1 MCYQGFETV
10 SFLGNYLVLSLQF
23 LDGRIF
29 ISIVLANDG
38 NAVIKASK
46 LKLLMQLNSK
56 LVDIKISNNRFFVKH
71 ALDFE
76 CDRSAEGHTSGT
88 TEGQVHLILS
98 VLIGSQM
105 IGHSKGHREGG
116 FRLASD
122 FLLNRKAENI
132 NWKFIARLV
141 IRKGKG
147 AIRLPGPVSIIENL
161 ELDGLSKSWNHLN
174 DLLGLADADG
184 ASFLPALLTLEVPL
198 GIHILVPLRSTLTNL
213 LLPFSISPVLAL
225 TVLEFVQEIV
235 DDLLEWVSAFA
246 ASNVASLVSTASLT
260 KGLHHLANESHGVLI
275 SVNSLSL
282 FPILGLSSLVISD
295 GYHNFRSITRSS
307 NLEHSVII
315 TLTLFAR
322 STQVEVLFDGGLV
335 ANATDGLFVRAAIA
349 SNALMD
355 SLSFL
360 SCHVNISEIFRLNK
374 LFEDFSGLFLELL
387 VDEVLNGFSG
397 NSELLNLG
405 LLGFGN
411 LDLLFSRREGCV
423 GLPYNKDELYVVAIG
438 KREGHLHVIVILND
452 NPIIAIEVLELDFL
466 RANFMLSYE
475 LVGRGDE
482 GLVIISLYTLKDGAF
497 ALGSEVKG

>member
-1 MCYQGFETV
+1 M
-10 SFLGNYLVLSLQF
+10 L
-23 LDGRIF
+23 R
-29 ISIVLANDG
+29 
-38 NAVIKASK
+38 
-46 LKLLMQLNSK
+46 
-56 LVDIKISNNRFFVKH
+56 
-71 ALDFE
+71 
-76 CDRSAEGHTSGT
+76 
-88 TEGQVHLILS
+88 
-98 VLIGSQM
+98 
-105 IGHSKGHREGG
+105 
-116 FRLASD
+116 
-122 FLLNRKAENI
+122 
-132 NWKFIARLV
+132 
-141 IRKGKG
+141 
-147 AIRLPGPVSIIENL
+147 
-161 ELDGLSKSWNHLN
+161 
-174 DLLGLADADG
+174 LADADG

-275 SVNSLSL
+275 SVNSLSF

-307 NLEHSVII
+307 DLEHSVII

-360 SCHVNISEIFRLNK
+360 SCHVNISEIFRLDK
-374 LFEDFSGLFLELL
+374 LFEDFSGLLLELL

-405 LLGFGN
+405 LLGN
-411 LDLLFSRREGCV
+411 LDLLFNGREGCV

-438 KREGHLHVIVILND
+438 KCEGHLHVIVILND
-452 NPIIAIEVLELDFL
+452 NPIIAIEVLELDIL